1 LTLLHIKSREF
12 RVIEIGKTNK
22 LEVIREA
29 EFGVYLEGG
38 KYGGILLPK
47 TDVPEGCKKGDI
59 LDVFIYLDSDDY
71 VVASTARPLVQVDE
85 FATLTVAEVNDTGAF
100 LDWGLPKQLL
110 VPYAEQRKAL
120 EPGQRIT
127 VRLYLDNTGRIAAS
141 TKLDKFLK
149 NDADALNVGDEVQMF
164 VVRKNDIGFSVI
176 LDDKYWAVL
185 HAKDVFRTVRPG
197 HKRKAYIK
205 RLLEHNKIDV
215 MLEKPGY
222 AKVDD
227 LSQQILDDLED
238 RGGFS
243 ALSDK
248 AKPEDIYQQFGISK
262 KSYKMAIGSLKKLG
276 RIDIAADGIR
286 MK

>member
-1 LTLLHIKSREF
+1 
-12 RVIEIGKTNK
+12 
-22 LEVIREA
+22 
-29 EFGVYLEGG
+29 
-38 KYGGILLPK
+38 
-47 TDVPEGCKKGDI
+47 
-59 LDVFIYLDSDDY
+59 
-71 VVASTARPLVQVDE
+71 
-85 FATLTVAEVNDTGAF
+85 
-100 LDWGLPKQLL
+100 
-110 VPYAEQRKAL
+110 
-120 EPGQRIT
+120 
-127 VRLYLDNTGRIAAS
+127 
-141 TKLDKFLK
+141 
-149 NDADALNVGDEVQMF
+149 
-164 VVRKNDIGFSVI
+164 
-176 LDDKYWAVL
+176 VL

>member
-1 LTLLHIKSREF
+1 LD
-12 RVIEIGKTNK
+12 VIEIGKMNK

-29 EFGVYLEGG
+29 DFGVYLEGG
-38 KYGGILLPK
+38 KYGGILLAK
-47 TDVPEGCKKGDI
+47 LEVLANCKKGDS
-59 LDVFIYLDSDDY
+59 LEVFVYLDSDDY
-71 VVASTARPLVQVDE
+71 VIATLAKPLVEVDQ

-110 VPYAEQRKAL
+110 VPYAEQRKTL
-120 EPGQRIT
+120 EQGQRIT
-127 VRLYLDNTGRIAAS
+127 VRVYLDNTGRIAAS

-149 NDADALNVGDEVQMF
+149 NDSSNLNVGDEVQMF

-176 LDDKYWAVL
+176 LDDLYWAVL

-197 HKRKAYIK
+197 HKRKGYIK
-205 RLLEHNKIDV
+205 RLLEHDKIDV

-222 AKVDD
+222 AKVDE
-227 LSQQILDDLED
+227 LSQSILDDLED

-248 AKPEDIYQQFGISK
+248 SKPEDIYQQFGISK
-262 KSYKMAIGSLKKLG
+262 KSYKMAIGTLKKLG
-276 RIDIAADGIR
+276 RIEITAEGIR
-286 MK
+286 LK

>member
-1 LTLLHIKSREF
+1 
-12 RVIEIGKTNK
+12 VIEIGKTNK

>member
-1 LTLLHIKSREF
+1 M
-12 RVIEIGKTNK
+12 IEIGKTNK

-71 VVASTARPLVQVDE
+71 VVATTARPLVQVDE

-110 VPYAEQRKAL
+110 VPYAEQRKTL
-120 EPGQRIT
+120 EPEQRIT